1 VDLSQLTPTVALLA
15 VFVLCLVDL
24 GAGFLASV
32 RNRETT
38 VSKLPEWLVTNLLH
52 HFAPTALVWL
62 TQLQQPVGTF
72 SSQALAV
79 GVYTAAITSAPKLAQ
94 DVVRK
99 LGELLGR

>member
-1 VDLSQLTPTVALLA
+1 VDLSQLTPTVALLV
-15 VFVLCLVDL
+15 VFGLCIVDL
-24 GAGFLASV
+24 AVGFLASV

-38 VSKLPEWLVTNLLH
+38 IQQLPAWLVTNLLH
-52 HFAPTALVWL
+52 HFAPTALVWI

-79 GVYTAAITSAPKLAQ
+79 GVFTAAVTSAPKLAQ
-94 DVVRK
+94 DIVQK